1 MKEINDI
8 INKGMI
14 FYKELK
20 DDVNCRYKSWEY
32 CYKVFYDVH
41 NSKEIDEDY
50 LDRLSLNLAFYLAS
64 WGMYRGSSFLLK
76 KDYKVHKEVVKEIL
90 LDKYDE
96 LWNINIKEY
105 SKIENQK
112 LLMELVSN
120 IKKIYNRVR
129 LSTKDKD
136 VKTEISNTLIT
147 KVLMG
152 TMGCVPAYDRYF
164 IKGIKKYKK
173 ASGTFSIKSI
183 LNLVEFYN
191 ENYIDFEKA
200 REKMK
205 IGDIEYPQMKIIDMC
220 FWQIGLEL
228 EELERANKKELQTF
242 LKWDIETI
250 LGYKVI
256 YTEFLVGNF
265 RIDSLAFD
273 EKTKSFK
280 IIEYKNVKKASLGD

>member
-1 MKEINDI
+1 M
-8 INKGMI
+8 
-14 FYKELK
+14 
-20 DDVNCRYKSWEY
+20 
-32 CYKVFYDVH
+32 
-41 NSKEIDEDY
+41 
-50 LDRLSLNLAFYLAS
+50 
-64 WGMYRGSSFLLK
+64 
-76 KDYKVHKEVVKEIL
+76 HKEVVKEIL

-242 LKWDIETI
+242 LK
-250 LGYKVI
+250 
-256 YTEFLVGNF
+256 
-265 RIDSLAFD
+265 
-273 EKTKSFK
+273 
-280 IIEYKNVKKASLGD
+280 

>member
-1 MKEINDI
+1 MKKINDI

-32 CYKVFYDVH
+32 CYKVFYDAH
-41 NSKEIDEDY
+41 KSKEIAEDY
-50 LDRLSLNLAFYLAS
+50 LDSLCLNLAFYLAS

-90 LDKYDE
+90 LDNYDE
-96 LWNINIKEY
+96 LWNMDIRDYLKTE
-105 SKIENQK
+105 SQK

-120 IKKIYNRVR
+120 IKKIYNSVR
-129 LSTKDKD
+129 LSTIDKE
-136 VKTEISNTLIT
+136 VKNEISNTLIT

-173 ASGTFSIKSI
+173 ASGTFSVKSI
-183 LNLVEFYN
+183 LNLVEFYG
-191 ENYIDFEKA
+191 ENYDDFENA
-200 REKMK
+200 RKKMK
-205 IGDIEYPQMKIIDMC
+205 IGNIKYPQMKIIDMC

-228 EELERANKKELQTF
+228 EELERTNKK
-242 LKWDIETI
+242 
-250 LGYKVI
+250 
-256 YTEFLVGNF
+256 
-265 RIDSLAFD
+265 
-273 EKTKSFK
+273 
-280 IIEYKNVKKASLGD
+280 